1 MLHCIEVFLVLYHHN
16 QGEAAKMFLK
26 IVSNKIYEI
35 HFQAFKRREVIL
47 LTLRCLE
54 SGLYNHVVNL
64 KTTSKCF

>member
-26 IVSNKIYEI
+26 IVSNKICEI

-54 SGLYNHVVNL
+54 GGL
-64 KTTSKCF
+64 